1 MSRMGQPDIIFI
13 LPDQL
18 RRDACGAYGATH
30 GLTPN
35 IDRMAAQGLNVN
47 HAISSCPVCTPYRGM
62 LMTGKYPTHSGV
74 VGNFVQISARQN
86 PRPLAKVLGEAGYE
100 TAYFGKW
107 HLGPGQHGPP
117 SDHPEFVPP
126 GELRMGFDHWQA
138 FNFHAA
144 FNDYWYYRDTPAKC
158 HDDRYETDAVF
169 GQAIDWLSEREG
181 DGPVFMVLSP
191 HPPHP
196 PFRECDAPPGYL
208 PRVPQHIDWSPNVT
222 MPNPRNAD
230 EMRVYLAMVANLDDN
245 VGRLL
250 NAVDNSARADNTL
263 VIFTSDHGEM
273 HGSHGRIH
281 KMVPYAEA
289 LDVPLI
295 MRWPKRIAAGRRAD
309 VLLGPMDW
317 LPTLA
322 AIAGAPEVGGDACG
336 GCDGVDGVDGED
348 LSAELLGQ
356 RDPTD
361 RQMLIANY
369 SSHWNEF
376 RSDTPET
383 ASDWRCWPEWR
394 GVRTQRY
401 TYVRWLDGREE
412 LFDNHADPF
421 QQCNMAM
428 AMASASA
435 SASMSTSTS
444 TSAPILSQLR
454 NALTRLLADAHDQF
468 PPGTA
473 YADWYSP
480 HRELVVSLP

>member
-1 MSRMGQPDIIFI
+1 MPPMCQPDIIFI

-18 RRDACGAYGATH
+18 RRDACGSYGATH
-30 GLTPN
+30 GLTPH
-35 IDRMAAQGLNVN
+35 IDRMADRGLTVD
-47 HAISSCPVCTPYRGM
+47 HAISSCPVCGPYRGM

-74 VGNFVQISARQN
+74 VGNFVQISPQQN
-86 PRPLAKVLGEAGYE
+86 PQPLAKVLAEAGYQ

-126 GELRMGFDHWQA
+126 GALRMGFDHWRA
-138 FNFHAA
+138 YNFHTR
-144 FNDYWYYRDTPAKC
+144 FNDYWYYRDAPAKC

-169 GQAIDWLSEREG
+169 GMAIDWLCER
-181 DGPVFMVLSP
+181 DDDRPVFMVLSP

-208 PRVPQHIDWSPNVT
+208 QRLPRHIGWSPNVT
-222 MPNPRNAD
+222 TPNPRSAE

-250 NAVDNSARADNTL
+250 EALDHAGRADNTL

-289 LDVPLI
+289 LDVPLVV
-295 MRWPKRIAAGRRAD
+295 RWPDRIGAGRRTD
-309 VLLGPMDW
+309 LLFGPMDW

-322 AIAGAPEVGGDACG
+322 AIAGASAPDAC
-336 GCDGVDGVDGED
+336 DGED

-361 RQMLIANY
+361 RPMLIANY

-376 RSDTPET
+376 RSDTPAT
-383 ASDWRCWPEWR
+383 ANDWRCWPEWR
-394 GVRTQRY
+394 GVRTRQY

-412 LFDNHADPF
+412 LFDNASDPL
-421 QQCNMAM
+421 QQRNLAT
-428 AMASASA
+428 APAAE
-435 SASMSTSTS
+435 
-444 TSAPILSQLR
+444 PILTDLR
-454 NALTRLLADAHDQF
+454 LDLARLLAEAHDSF

-473 YADWYSP
+473 YMQWFNDARQLVARLP
-480 HRELVVSLP
+480 HWIPS